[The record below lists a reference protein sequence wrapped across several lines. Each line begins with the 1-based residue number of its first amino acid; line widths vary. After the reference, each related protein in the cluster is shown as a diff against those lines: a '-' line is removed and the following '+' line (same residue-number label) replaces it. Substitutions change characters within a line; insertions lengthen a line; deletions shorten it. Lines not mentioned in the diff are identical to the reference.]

1 VAEAASRRVVE
12 ESLGDAVIRGIDAF
26 VFRDIE
32 DEVAALAVF
41 DFVDDLDARRALAGA
56 LRGARWQ
63 QKVGFVLASRHGHP
77 AHSVLIR
84 SQVIEFGA
92 LVELTLREVV
102 RQHRPGSLPSTFQG
116 LIQRASSIGLL
127 DERGVAAAERRRAG
141 RNGVHLDPADPPL
154 KLRDSAKA
162 LRDAALVINQCRA
175 HAGLGTWRPVR
186 PASNGAG

>member
-1 VAEAASRRVVE
+1 ME

-32 DEVAALAVF
+32 DEAGALAVF
-41 DFVDDLDARRALAGA
+41 DFVDDQEARRVLAGA

-92 LVELTLREVV
+92 VVELALREVV
-102 RQHRPGSLPSTFQG
+102 RQVRPGSTPSTFQG
-116 LIQRASSIGLL
+116 LIQRAESVGVL
-127 DERGVAAAERRRAG
+127 DARGVAAAGRRRTV
-141 RNGVHLDPADPPL
+141 RNGVHLDPAAPPL

-162 LRDAALVINQCRA
+162 LKDAALVINQCRA
-175 HAGLGTWRPVR
+175 HAGLEAWRPAQ
-186 PASNGAG
+186 PAQNEVA